1 MPKSKMAPAVLSL
14 FLMLGSLPAIDTA
27 QAESGSV
34 SITATSLNV
43 RQGPGLSYPLAGS
56 VKQGEKYSIL
66 KQEGDWIQ
74 ISLGGGKKGWV
85 AEWFTSLDKQAQP
98 KASNTGYGS
107 ASGTV
112 TADSLRVRK
121 GPGTTFQVIGSLNS
135 GQAVEILTSNN
146 NWVEIKTQTIRGW
159 VSKEFIQSSSSN
171 NSGTSVESGNGNT
184 SGVITA
190 DSLNVRETPSANS
203 KVIGSLKKGA
213 KVTVFKQSNGWS
225 EITYSGKKAYVSAQ
239 FIKIGQSSAP
249 ADNQPSPSPV
259 SGQFTGTVTASQLN
273 VRDTNTLDGK
283 VIGMVSKGQ
292 SFQILAETNNWV
304 KIEFKPGQTGWAA
317 GWFFD
322 KTKEGP
328 VYTPDQ
334 PVKNSSVKVLHNGTN
349 IRKGPDTGTAVIYR
363 ANQGD
368 SFEVISVKNDWYEIK
383 LPNGASGFVAG
394 WIVSSVGSAPQ
405 IEKPGAEKHTKNRTI
420 VIDPGHG
427 GRDNGTTGVR
437 GTLEK
442 NLTLK
447 TAQLLY
453 DKLKASGTNVVL
465 TRNNDSYISLA
476 SRVSTAHYQGAD
488 AFISLHYD
496 STNDRSVRG
505 MTTYYYN
512 STQKPLGQQIHS
524 SVISRTML
532 NDRSVRF
539 GDYHVIREN
548 RQKAVLLELGY
559 LSNPAE
565 EMLVNT
571 PQYQETVANG
581 IFDGLARYFKN
592 N

>member
-1 MPKSKMAPAVLSL
+1 LPKNKMAPVILSL
-14 FLMLGSLPAIDTA
+14 LLLFGGLPAIDTA
-27 QAESGSV
+27 QADSGRV
-34 SITATSLNV
+34 TITATSLNV
-43 RQGPGLSYPLAGS
+43 RQGPGLSYPVAGS
-56 VKQGEKYSIL
+56 VKKGEKHSIL

-74 ISLGGGKKGWV
+74 ISLGGNKKGWV
-85 AEWFTSLDKQAQP
+85 AVWFTSLDKQAQP
-98 KASNTGYGS
+98 SVSNSGSGS
-107 ASGTV
+107 ATGTV

-121 GPGTTFQVIGSLNS
+121 GPGTTFQVIGSLKS

-146 NWVEIKTQTIRGW
+146 NWAEIKTETIRGW
-159 VSKEFIQSSSSN
+159 VSREYINTSSN
-171 NSGTSVESGNGNT
+171 SNKTGTPAQTGNT
-184 SGVITA
+184 NTKGIITA
-190 DSLNVRETPSANS
+190 DSLNVREKPSTNS
-203 KVIGSLKKGA
+203 PTIGSLKKGA
-213 KVTVFKQSNGWS
+213 EVSIFSQSNGWA

-239 FIKIGQSSAP
+239 FIKISGQSSVP
-249 ADNQPSPSPV
+249 ADKVPTPKSQY
-259 SGQFTGTVTASQLN
+259 TGTVTASQLN
-273 VRDTNTLDGK
+273 VRDRNTLDGK

-292 SFQILAETNNWV
+292 SFPILDESNNWV
-304 KIEFKPGQTGWAA
+304 KIELKPGLTGWAA

-322 KTKEGP
+322 KTKDGP
-328 VYTPDQ
+328 VYTPEQ

-349 IRKGPDTGTAVIYR
+349 IRKGPSTGTAVIYR

-368 SFEVISVKNDWYEIK
+368 TFAVVSVKNDWYEIK
-383 LPNGASGFVAG
+383 LPNGAVGFVAG
-394 WIVSSVGSAPQ
+394 WIVSSEGNAPQ

-420 VIDPGHG
+420 IIDPGHG

-465 TRNNDSYISLA
+465 TRNNDTYISLS
-476 SRVSTAHYQGAD
+476 SRVSTAHYQNAD

-512 STQKPLGQQIHS
+512 STQKPLGEQIHA
-524 SVISRTML
+524 SVINRTML
-532 NDRSVRF
+532 KDRGTRF

-571 PQYQETVANG
+571 QQYQETVANG